1 MVEPAANEV
10 TAETAQVAGI
20 DEETRPFTDIK
31 TRVEDVVDI
40 VVRRHFSNK
49 QYEARQ
55 MQSLVN
61 LASEEV
67 IKQCQ
72 EEVSADYKYLAT
84 LICL

>member
-49 QYEARQ
+49 
-55 MQSLVN
+55 
-61 LASEEV
+61 
-67 IKQCQ
+67 
-72 EEVSADYKYLAT
+72 
-84 LICL
+84 